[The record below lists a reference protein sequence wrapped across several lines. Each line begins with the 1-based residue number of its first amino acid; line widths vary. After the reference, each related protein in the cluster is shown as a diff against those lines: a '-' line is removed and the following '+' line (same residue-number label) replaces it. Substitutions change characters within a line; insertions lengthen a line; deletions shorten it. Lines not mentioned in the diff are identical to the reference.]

1 MVARDEETYSA
12 RTLSRRPAVTPAQE
26 ETRDLYRRRARRYD
40 ASVRLFEFNLDDIVR
55 RRLS

>member
-12 RTLSRRPAVTPAQE
+12 RTLSRRPAVTAQE